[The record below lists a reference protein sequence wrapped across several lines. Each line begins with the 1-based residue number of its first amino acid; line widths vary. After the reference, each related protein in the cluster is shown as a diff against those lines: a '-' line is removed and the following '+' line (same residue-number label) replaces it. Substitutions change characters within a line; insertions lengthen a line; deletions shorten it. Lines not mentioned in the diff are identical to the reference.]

1 MWKVSYDPH
10 VYTRQVQQRSP
21 RPGLEARSGGG
32 GEGRSFLLVDSKLLP
47 WAHLISHLPT
57 YR

>member
-21 RPGLEARSGGG
+21 RPGLEAGYGGV
-32 GEGRSFLLVDSKLLP
+32 GEGRSFLLVDSKLLA
-47 WAHLISHLPT
+47 WGHLISHFST